1 MCGITGFISLKKLND
16 INLKEMVSSIKH
28 RGPDSDGYFY
38 NSNFKLGLGQKTKH
52 S

>member
-1 MCGITGFISLKKLND
+1 MCGITGFISSKLND

-38 NSNFKLGLGQKTKH
+38 NSNFKLGLGH
-52 S
+52 RRLSIL